1 MKTEDINKLKDEGY
15 VILKNVATLDWVNK
29 LSKELD
35 LSFIK
40 HRETQIANNN
50 DIVTDGVALHVL
62 LNNKIFIDF
71 LQYLIDKNIIED
83 LKNNFFKANCI
94 LNSFSG
100 LNNLPNQLNFSA
112 VIHRDLRF
120 YTHNLPVM
128 VNCLLMIDDFT
139 EENGG
144 TYLLPNSHKNE
155 DKPTDEYF
163 FKNAIQAIG
172 NKGDL
177 LIFDSNVWHSS
188 APNKTDKDRRAIPI
202 TISRSFL
209 KQLLDYPRA
218 IGYDKIDEFSKEL
231 QQFLGYYSRVPA
243 SLDEWYQPEDKRFYK
258 KNQD

>member
-1 MKTEDINKLKDEGY
+1 MNTEEINGLKNNGY
-15 VILKNVATLDWVNK
+15 VILRNIVTTDWISN

-40 HRETQIANNN
+40 HRKTQIINGN
-50 DIVTDGVALHVL
+50 DIITDGVALHAL
-62 LNNKIFIDF
+62 LDSHVFIEF
-71 LQYLIDKNIIED
+71 LQYLIDKGIIED
-83 LKNNFFKANCI
+83 LRTHFFGSNCI

-100 LNNLPNQLNFSA
+100 LDNLPNQPNFSA
-112 VIHRDLRF
+112 VVHRDLRF
-120 YTHNLPVM
+120 YTHGLPIM

-139 EENGG
+139 KENGG
-144 TYLLPNSHKNE
+144 TYLLPHSHKTE
-155 DKPTDEYF
+155 GKPTDEYF
-163 FKNAIQAIG
+163 FQNAIQVTG
-172 NKGDL
+172 NSGDL

-188 APNKTDKDRRAIPI
+188 APNKTNKGRKAIPI

-218 IGYDKIDEFSKEL
+218 IGYDKIDKFSYEL
-231 QQFLGYYSRVPA
+231 QQFLGYHSRVPA